1 MDRKLKH
8 WELALMFGVLV
19 APILNEYTEVSFHHH
34 EVVMS
39 GTSARFTL
47 KSELIS
53 LISEKNPDF
62 LTWRFWITSYNCTCM
77 EEIPVLN

>member
-1 MDRKLKH
+1 
-8 WELALMFGVLV
+8 
-19 APILNEYTEVSFHHH
+19 
-34 EVVMS
+34 MS

-77 EEIPVLN
+77 EEIPVCGCDKLKSARFLRMLFRDDLICRQMHELRHH